1 MNDDFLTR
9 LRKPP
14 RPEFA
19 ASLYKRISRRENAQD
34 AGSRIR
40 LVRVVASGLLLVG
53 VLLFT
58 NPRVQA
64 LAQEILRFFFPAE
77 SSSFVLPQRGSASAT
92 ATSSSWVTAAPEGC
106 EDALT
111 PLGYLCSIAGAEGAV
126 AFDIRELP
134 ADPGGLEF
142 GAAYVDPIEDVVR
155 LSYSCSGCELT
166 ITQAHN
172 ASAIAIWDS
181 AWSEVPSGAVEQVQ
195 VNGLA
200 GEYVQGSFVSQ
211 DGNVAYWEA
220 DAARQR
226 LRWREGDM
234 LFEID
239 LGGRTESVEYLD
251 KTGLIALAESMQ

>member
-1 MNDDFLTR
+1 
-9 LRKPP
+9 
-14 RPEFA
+14 
-19 ASLYKRISRRENAQD
+19 
-34 AGSRIR
+34 
-40 LVRVVASGLLLVG
+40 VR
-53 VLLFT
+53 
-58 NPRVQA
+58 A
-64 LAQEILRFFFPAE
+64 LAQEILRFFLPAE

-92 ATSSSWVTAAPEGC
+92 AASSSGAVAAPEGC

-126 AFDIRELP
+126 EFDIRELP
-134 ADPGGLEF
+134 ADPRGLEF
-142 GAAYVDPIEDVVR
+142 SGTYVDPTEEVVR
-155 LSYSCSGCELT
+155 LSYSCPGCEMT
-166 ITQAHN
+166 ITQAHD
-172 ASAIAIWDS
+172 ASAIAFWDS

-239 LGGRTESVEYLD
+239 LGGRTEPVEYLD
-251 KTGLIALAESMQ
+251 KTALIALAESMR